1 MASLEPKR
9 ERASIP
15 ETMENMLKRF
25 DFLSAGTGALVVTG
39 YCWSRGQDPLHAL
52 SLTLTA
58 TVVAVVLNELLFNN
72 DSSLAASEQEHS
84 IREGAAVFITAHV
97 QGIRA
102 SGDIKPLA
110 EHQHTCWPAIKSSS
124 RFSSANGDR
133 TKYIMDSRGGI
144 GWVVRSA
151 DWCVHVMQTMLSVLC
166 TGAAAKGSMRLTL
179 RVLYNIEQAMSM
191 VALLVVRSPAVLH
204 AMTTKHTACLGRGP
218 RAGPSVV
225 YDLPVVNLVVEV
237 FVCMIS

>member
-1 MASLEPKR
+1 MSCC
-9 ERASIP
+9 S
-15 ETMENMLKRF
+15 T
-25 DFLSAGTGALVVTG
+25 T
-39 YCWSRGQDPLHAL
+39 
-52 SLTLTA
+52 TA
-58 TVVAVVLNELLFNN
+58 V
-72 DSSLAASEQEHS
+72 LAASEQEHS

-179 RVLYNIEQAMSM
+179 RVLYNIEQAHEHGCFACGKITSCASCHDHQTHS
-191 VALLVVRSPAVLH
+191 VLGKGATCRALS
-204 AMTTKHTACLGRGP
+204 C
-218 RAGPSVV
+218 
-225 YDLPVVNLVVEV
+225 
-237 FVCMIS
+237 I